1 MTDDFEPTQYF
12 EQLKSKLSEVQLS
25 ELESQIE
32 ALSEQILTAQK
43 LGQKNMLHKLSFV
56 YQTIMREKV
65 LLVNDINTY
74 VYKEDIVK
82 YIESVK
88 PANSVKI
95 IELERF
101 PRVIPDENAA
111 KILKYKDFFD
121 EVCIVFTD
129 FTEDSHESE
138 ADKQIVNRNRDP
150 IAFGYFKNATANLR
164 HDRFYFITDWEDEY
178 CDLTLTKLVE
188 ELGKLGVKN
197 PLKNIQTD
205 NSMHINDVVNAALA
219 EAELLATVPRRV
231 GFEEKPKPDN
241 FIAKFF
247 RLFSTDKNG

>member
-1 MTDDFEPTQYF
+1 MEDFEPKEYF
-12 EQLKSKLSEVQLS
+12 EQLKSKLSEIQMS

-32 ALSEQILTAQK
+32 ALSEQIMTAQK

-56 YQTIMREKV
+56 YKTILREKV
-65 LLVNDINTY
+65 LLINDINTY

-82 YIESVK
+82 FIEKVNPK
-88 PANSVKI
+88 NSVKI

-101 PRVIPDENAA
+101 PRVIPEENAT
-111 KILKYKDFFD
+111 KILKFKDLFD

-129 FTEDSHESE
+129 FTDDTHESE
-138 ADKQIVNRNRDP
+138 ADKQVVNRNRDP

-188 ELGKLGVKN
+188 ELGKLGVKK
-197 PLKNIQTD
+197 PLKEI
-205 NSMHINDVVNAALA
+205 NSDAAKHINDIVNESIA
-219 EAELLATVPRRV
+219 EAETLASMPRRS
-231 GFEEKPKPDN
+231 GFEEINKPKN
-241 FIAKFF
+241 FIERFIASFK
-247 RLFSTDKNG
+247 S